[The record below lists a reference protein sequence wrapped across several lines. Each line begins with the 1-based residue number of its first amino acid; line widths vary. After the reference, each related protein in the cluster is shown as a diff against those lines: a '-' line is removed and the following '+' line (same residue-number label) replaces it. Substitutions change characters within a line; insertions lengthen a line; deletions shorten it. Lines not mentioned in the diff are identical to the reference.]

1 MAESTTII
9 RDILLTRRG
18 VVPMSDLQHI
28 PGADEAGR
36 WLVDAKLAIYHN
48 GKRALQAL
56 DGMERPL
63 ERCRRVVAAR
73 REERTPG
80 ADKTGQRFEVPSLA
94 EGSIRIAATR
104 RKARQSRLP
113 QVVAAVRAG
122 ATLTSAFAS
131 AGIKSYDH
139 IRSDHPEEWAQVQ
152 AAVDEVT
159 ARRMEEARADA
170 ERVRGLILAH
180 LRATGGDTV
189 HNIAKISGLG
199 GYSKYRLG
207 TLLSGMRAAGLVTS
221 VQVSPRVAHW
231 RIKPL
236 RK

>member
-1 MAESTTII
+1 MAESTTIV

-18 VVPMSDLQHI
+18 VVPMADLQHI

-48 GKRALQAL
+48 GKRGIQAL
-56 DGMERPL
+56 DGMERPV

-80 ADKTGQRFEVPSLA
+80 VDKAGQRFEVPSLA
-94 EGSIRIAATR
+94 EGSARIAATR

-113 QVVAAVRAG
+113 DVVAAVRDS
-122 ATLTSAFAS
+122 ATLKAAFAA
-131 AGIKSYDH
+131 AGFKSYDH
-139 IRSDHPEEWAQVQ
+139 IRNYHPDEWAQVQ
-152 AAVDEVT
+152 AAFDEVT
-159 ARRMEEARADA
+159 ARRMEEARCEA
-170 ERVRGLILAH
+170 ERVRGLILSH

-207 TLLSGMRAAGLVTS
+207 ALLSGMRAAGLVTS